1 MKWLWITLAVLAVLV
16 VLVLVVGALL
26 PKAHVAARALRLPVP
41 PKDVF
46 LAITDVATLPS
57 WRKDV
62 TSVEWLPD
70 RDGKRVYREVS
81 GFGPIEFAIERS
93 EPDRLHVT
101 RIVTPDSPFGGT
113 WTFVVTPDGTGSRLA
128 ITEHGEVH
136 NVLFRFL
143 SRFVF
148 GHTATLDGYLRALAG
163 KFGAAAQS
171 EACEPAALPR

>member
-1 MKWLWITLAVLAVLV
+1 MKWLWIVLALLAVLV

-26 PKAHVAARALRLPVP
+26 PKAHVAARTLRLPVP

-46 LAITDVATLPS
+46 LAITDVAALPS
-57 WRKDV
+57 WRQDV
-62 TSVEWLPD
+62 KSVEWLPE

-93 EPDRLHVT
+93 EPDRMHVT

-148 GHTATLDGYLRALAG
+148 GHTATLDAYLRALAG
-163 KFGAAAQS
+163 KFGAVAQP
-171 EACEPAALPR
+171 EECEPAESKR